1 MRVLLVSMPFATV
14 ERPALGLSLLKA
26 RLAGCE
32 IACDVAY
39 PNLAFAA
46 TLSVEAYQRIATAV
60 PHLSLACEWVF
71 SGCLPGDHGGSF
83 VDEILRSKYRVP
95 EADIQLLLRARSLAA
110 DFLAGW
116 LDGEDWSR
124 YRVVGFAS
132 YCDQNV
138 AALAA
143 ARLLKQRHPEI
154 LIVFGGPNWHG
165 VMGRAL
171 HRCFPFVDVAFLGEA
186 DDALPDALAR
196 LVEAE
201 DGNGLTGALDTGCLE
216 HVPGIAYRRHGA
228 SQVTAPP
235 LPVPDLDSLPV
246 PDYTDFFAAL
256 GDSRLEAIASTL
268 ETETSRGCCWAARRP
283 CLFCGLA
290 GCLRPYRT
298 KTPARILREL
308 RGLANLWA
316 RPLDVTDNMVSREFL
331 SDVLPELAAAPL
343 PVPLFFES
351 RSSLTELQVRHI
363 AAAGATVQV
372 GIESLVDHV
381 LRLMNKGVRALENV
395 RLLRW
400 CRAHGVTVDWN
411 LIFGVPGESDE
422 DYDDLIE
429 LLPALHYLQ
438 PPATCGPISLDRF
451 SLYHEE
457 PARYGF
463 MNPRPRAAYGY
474 VYPLAEDDLRDV
486 AYMFEYDSRPS
497 LLRGAH
503 RERIRREVRAWQN
516 DTAPGELRLA
526 RDVGGWSLVDTRFG
540 SQVAAT
546 HRLDGLD
553 ELLYSACDDI
563 CGRVRLQELAE
574 ARHGPR
580 AGLADEVDRRLEA
593 FVSDRYMVTDGDRY
607 LSLALPPVDEAV
619 ATS

>member
-26 RLAGCE
+26 RLADRD

-46 TLSVEAYQRIATAV
+46 MLSVEAYQRIATAI
-60 PHLSLACEWVF
+60 PHISLACEWVF
-71 SGCLPGDHGGSF
+71 SGCLPDAHGGSF
-83 VDEILRSKYRVP
+83 VDEILRLKYRVP
-95 EADIQLLLRARSLAA
+95 EADIELLLGARALAA
-110 DFLAGW
+110 DFLASW
-116 LDGEDWSR
+116 LDAEDWSR

-154 LIVFGGPNWHG
+154 LVVFGGPNWQG
-165 VMGRAL
+165 IMGRAL

-186 DDALPDALAR
+186 DQALPDALAR
-196 LVEAE
+196 LAKAE
-201 DGNGLTGALDTGCLE
+201 DGNGLTGALDAGCLE
-216 HVPGIAYRRHGA
+216 HVPGIAYRHHGE
-228 SQVTAPP
+228 SKVTAAPQ
-235 LPVPDLDSLPV
+235 PVPDLDALPA
-246 PDYTDFFAAL
+246 PDYTDYFAAL
-256 GDSRLEAIASTL
+256 NGSRLGEVASTL
-268 ETETSRGCCWAARRP
+268 EIETARGCWWAERRP
-283 CLFCGLA
+283 CLFCGLT

-298 KTPARILREL
+298 KTPARILEEL
-308 RGLANLWA
+308 RGLAGLWA
-316 RPLDVTDNMVSREFL
+316 RPLDVADNMVSPEFL
-331 SDVLPELAAAPL
+331 SDVLPKLAASPL

-351 RSSLTELQVRHI
+351 RATLTELEVRHI
-363 AAAGATVQV
+363 AAAGTTVQV

-400 CRAHGVTVDWN
+400 CRAHGVRVDWN
-411 LIFGVPGESDE
+411 LIFGVPGETDE

-451 SLYHEE
+451 SPYHEE

-463 MNPRPRAAYGY
+463 SNPQPRAAYGY
-474 VYPLAEDDLRDV
+474 VYPLTEDDLRDV
-486 AYMFEYDSRPS
+486 AYGFEYDSHPS
-497 LLRGAH
+497 LLRSVH
-503 RERIRREVRAWQN
+503 MERIRREVRAWQT
-516 DTAPGELRLA
+516 DDKPGDLRLA
-526 RDVGGWSLVDTRFG
+526 RDVEGWSLVDTRFG
-540 SQVAAT
+540 SRLAAVR
-546 HRLDGLD
+546 HLDTLD

-563 CGRVRLQELAE
+563 CGRVRLHELAE
-574 ARHGPR
+574 AVCGPR
-580 AGLADEVDRRLEA
+580 AGLTDEVDRRLET
-593 FVSDRYMVTDGDRY
+593 FVSGRQMVTDGDRY
-607 LSLALPPVDEAV
+607 LSLALPPVDEAA

>member
-26 RLAGCE
+26 RLADCD

-46 TLSVEAYQRIATAV
+46 ALSVEAYQRIATAI
-60 PHLSLACEWVF
+60 PHISLACEWVF
-71 SGCLPGDHGGSF
+71 SDCLPGAPGGSF

-95 EADIQLLLRARSLAA
+95 ETDIELLLGARSLAA

-116 LDGEDWSR
+116 LDAVDWSR
-124 YRVVGFAS
+124 YQVVGFAS

-143 ARLLKQRHPEI
+143 ARLLKQRHPET
-154 LIVFGGPNWHG
+154 LVVFGGPNWHG
-165 VMGRAL
+165 IMGRAL

-186 DDALPDALAR
+186 DHTLPDVLTGLDKAA
-196 LVEAE
+196 
-201 DGNGLTGALDTGCLE
+201 DGNGLAGALDTGCLE
-216 HVPGIAYRRHGA
+216 HVPGIAYRHRGE
-228 SQVTAPP
+228 SKVTAAAQ
-235 LPVPDLDSLPV
+235 PVPDLDAVPP
-246 PDYTDFFAAL
+246 PDYTDYFAAL
-256 GDSRLEAIASTL
+256 DDTRLSGVASTL
-268 ETETSRGCCWAARRP
+268 EIETARGCWWAEKRP
-283 CLFCGLA
+283 CLFCGLT

-298 KTPARILREL
+298 KTPARVLEEL
-308 RGLANLWA
+308 RGLAGLWA
-316 RPLDVTDNMVSREFL
+316 RPLDVADSMVSPEFL
-331 SDVLPELAAAPL
+331 SEVLPELAASPL

-351 RSSLTELQVRHI
+351 RSTLTELQVRYI
-363 AAAGATVQV
+363 AAAGTTVQV

-381 LRLMNKGVRALENV
+381 LRLMNKGVRALENM

-400 CRAHGVTVDWN
+400 CRAHGVKVDWN
-411 LIFGVPGESDE
+411 LIFGVPGETDE

-451 SLYHEE
+451 SPYHEE

-463 MNPRPRAAYGY
+463 ANPRPRAAYGY

-486 AYMFEYDSRPS
+486 AYTFEYNSHPS
-497 LLRGAH
+497 LLRSVNM
-503 RERIRREVRAWQN
+503 ERIRREVRAWQN
-516 DTAPGELRLA
+516 DDDPGDLRLA
-526 RDVGGWSLVDTRFG
+526 RQGGGWSLVDTRFR
-540 SQVAAT
+540 SQVTAVR
-546 HRLDGLD
+546 RLDTLD

-563 CGRVRLQELAE
+563 CGRVRLHELAE
-574 ARHGPR
+574 AACGPQ
-580 AGLADEVDRRLEA
+580 AGLTDEVNRRLET
-593 FVSDRYMVTDGDRY
+593 FVSARHMVSDGDRY
-607 LSLALPPVDEAV
+607 LSLALPPIDEAA
-619 ATS
+619 ATA